1 MAEKI
6 NAHAW
11 TIEQTAKE
19 LGTDLVKGLTNAEAS
34 ARLAKYGPN
43 ELKEKPR
50 PGFLSLLLDQFKDF
64 LIIILIIAAI
74 LSILLGEW
82 IDAIV
87 ILAIVALNS
96 IIGVVQESKAEAS
109 LAALKKMSAPNARV
123 IRDGQQ
129 QTIPARD
136 LVVGDLVMVE
146 AGNYLPADLRLVE
159 SVNLKSEEAS
169 LTGES
174 VPVDKNAKVVLE
186 PDAPLG
192 DRDNC
197 AFSSML
203 VTYGRGTGI
212 VTQTGMDTQLGQI
225 AEMLQ
230 TGEDEKTPLQIK
242 LDELGKTLGIV
253 ALSVCGFILV
263 YGIIRDTNLSVAF
276 QQGIGAYFALYGET
290 VIELVMTA
298 VSLAIAAVPEGLS
311 AVVTVCLALGMQR
324 MVARQALIRKLP
336 AVETLGSCTTICS
349 DKTGTL
355 TQNQMTVTRGWAG
368 GNEFA
373 VTGEGYAPVG
383 EFSQKGAPLTAT
395 GDPGTSLLLHGMML
409 CNDAKLEQAP
419 DESGKNVWKMIGDPT
434 EGAMVVAAAKAGL
447 ALAGLPRKPTPASPK
462 SPSTP
467 TAR

>member
-1 MAEKI
+1 MTDKI

-19 LGTDLVKGLTNAEAS
+19 LNTDLVKGLTSAEAS
-34 ARLAKYGPN
+34 ARLQRNGSN

-64 LIIILIIAAI
+64 LIIILIAAAAI
-74 LSILLGEW
+74 SILLGEY
-82 IDAIV
+82 IDAA
-87 ILAIVALNS
+87 AIVAIVVLNAV
-96 IIGVVQESKAEAS
+96 IGVVQESKAEAA
-109 LAALKKMSAPNARV
+109 LAALKKMAAPSARV

-129 QTIPARD
+129 MTVPARE

-146 AGNYLPADLRLVE
+146 AGNYMPADLRLVE
-159 SVNLKSEEAS
+159 AVNLKSEEAS

-186 PDAPLG
+186 PDAPIG

-212 VTQTGMDTQLGQI
+212 VTATGMDTQLGQI

-230 TGEDEKTPLQIK
+230 TGGDEMTPLQLK
-242 LDELGKTLGIV
+242 LDQLGKTLGV
-253 ALSVCGFILV
+253 VCLSVCAFIFV
-263 YGIIRDTNLSVAF
+263 FGVIRDTDLSLAF
-276 QQGIGAYFALYGET
+276 QEGLKIYFGEYGET

-324 MVARQALIRKLP
+324 MVARNALIRKLP

-368 GNEFA
+368 GHGFA
-373 VTGEGYAPVG
+373 VTGEGYAPEG
-383 EFSQKGAPLTAT
+383 EFSRNGATLTPT
-395 GDPGTSLLLHGMML
+395 GDTGTNLLLHGRML
-409 CNDAKLEQAP
+409 CHDAKMEQ
-419 DESGKNVWKMIGDPT
+419 
-434 EGAMVVAAAKAGL
+434 
-447 ALAGLPRKPTPASPK
+447 
-462 SPSTP
+462 
-467 TAR
+467 

>member
-1 MAEKI
+1 M
-6 NAHAW
+6 
-11 TIEQTAKE
+11 
-19 LGTDLVKGLTNAEAS
+19 EAQ
-34 ARLAKYGPN
+34 ARLEKYGPN

-50 PGFLSLLLDQFKDF
+50 PGFFALLLDQFKDF
-64 LIIILIIAAI
+64 LIIILIASAV
-74 LSILLGEW
+74 LSIFLNEW

-123 IRDGQQ
+123 IRDGQDM
-129 QTIPARD
+129 TIPARE
-136 LVVGDLVMVE
+136 LVVGDLVLVE
-146 AGNYLPADLRLVE
+146 AGNYMPADLRLVE
-159 SVNLKSEEAS
+159 AINMKSEEAS

-174 VPVDKNAKVVLE
+174 VPVDKNAKVLLE

-192 DRDNC
+192 DRDNM

-203 VTYGRGTGI
+203 VTYGRGSGI
-212 VTQTGMDTQLGQI
+212 VSQTGMDTQLGQI

-230 TGEDEKTPLQIK
+230 TGEDEQTPLQIK
-242 LDELGKTLGIV
+242 LDQLGKTLGIV
-253 ALSVCGFILV
+253 ALSVCGFILLF
-263 YGIIRDTNLSVAF
+263 GIIRDTNPAMAF
-276 QQGIGAYFALYGET
+276 KEGLGAYWAEHGKE

-311 AVVTVCLALGMQR
+311 AVVTVCLALGMGR

-373 VTGEGYAPVG
+373 VTGEGYTPVG
-383 EFSQKGAPLTAT
+383 EFSQQGAPLTA
-395 GDPGTSLLLHGMML
+395 DRRRRHQPAPARH
-409 CNDAKLEQAP
+409 DALQRR
-419 DESGKNVWKMIGDPT
+419 
-434 EGAMVVAAAKAGL
+434 KAGT
-447 ALAGLPRKPTPASPK
+447 G
-462 SPSTP
+462 
-467 TAR
+467 ARRRAARTSGR

>member
-19 LGTDLVKGLTNAEAS
+19 LGTDLVNGLTSAEAS
-34 ARLAKYGPN
+34 ARLAKYGLN

-87 ILAIVALNS
+87 ILAIVALNA

-174 VPVDKNAKVVLE
+174 VPVDKNAKALLE

-230 TGEDEKTPLQIK
+230 AGEDEKTPLQIK

-263 YGIIRDTNLSVAF
+263 YGIIRDTNLTVAF
-276 QQGIGAYFALYGET
+276 QRGLGAYFAAYGET

-355 TQNQMTVTRGWAG
+355 TQNQMTVTRWLGRR
-368 GNEFA
+368 
-373 VTGEGYAPVG
+373 PRIR
-383 EFSQKGAPLTAT
+383 
-395 GDPGTSLLLHGMML
+395 GD
-409 CNDAKLEQAP
+409 
-419 DESGKNVWKMIGDPT
+419 
-434 EGAMVVAAAKAGL
+434 
-447 ALAGLPRKPTPASPK
+447 R
-462 SPSTP
+462 
-467 TAR
+467 

>member
-1 MAEKI
+1 MTGTI

-11 TIEQTAKE
+11 SIEQTVKE
-19 LGTDLVKGLTNAEAS
+19 LGTDLTQGLTAAEAR
-34 ARLAKYGPN
+34 ARLQRNGPN

-64 LIIILIIAAI
+64 LIIILIAAAV

-87 ILAIVALNS
+87 ILVIV
-96 IIGVVQESKAEAS
+96 VVQESKAEAS

-146 AGNYLPADLRLVE
+146 AGNYMPADLRLVE
-159 SVNLKSEEAS
+159 AVNLKSEEAS

-186 PDAPLG
+186 PDAPIG

-197 AFSSML
+197 AFMSML
-203 VTYGRGTGI
+203 VTYGRGSGI

-230 TGEDEKTPLQIK
+230 TGEEEQTPLQIK
-242 LDELGKTLGIV
+242 LDQLGKTLGIIC
-253 ALSVCGFILV
+253 LSVCAFIFV
-263 YGIIRDTNLSVAF
+263 YGVIRGTDLSLAF
-276 QQGIGAYFALYGET
+276 QQGMGAYFAKFGTT

-324 MVARQALIRKLP
+324 MVQRQALIRKLP

-368 GNEFA
+368 GSEFA

-383 EFSQKGAPLTAT
+383 EFSQKGAPLAPAN
-395 GDPGTSLLLHGMML
+395 DVGTSLLLHGRML
-409 CNDAKLEQAP
+409 CHDAKMEQ
-419 DESGKNVWKMIGDPT
+419 
-434 EGAMVVAAAKAGL
+434 
-447 ALAGLPRKPTPASPK
+447 
-462 SPSTP
+462 
-467 TAR
+467 